1 MREHCSLVA
10 RSVLSLSSSLVHRGL
25 ELSIMNMSCHASHL
39 DRDPNILDQVE
50 TLSTRLKLPHF
61 SRDSSPTCN
70 GSVLRSTTIIPDFS
84 LWNCFKVAFHIFT
97 NGTKTLGLNLTQRF
111 KITDEGTWVYVKSVK
126 SVIKLLPFHRY
137 CKHWKVIT
145 IYYSFWE
152 DGLANNQTER
162 EHGDVQVKVAIPGNI
177 LYNKQKP
184 LIL

>member
-1 MREHCSLVA
+1 MHTKHYCYATSRP
-10 RSVLSLSSSLVHRGL
+10 RSKYSPPGW
-25 ELSIMNMSCHASHL
+25 
-39 DRDPNILDQVE
+39 NIIDQVE
-50 TLSTRLKLPHF
+50 TATFLERFITNMQRE
-61 SRDSSPTCN
+61 
-70 GSVLRSTTIIPDFS
+70 RSEVNHYQYIPDFS
-84 LWNCFKVAFHIFT
+84 LYNCFKVAFHIFT

-111 KITDEGTWVYVKSVK
+111 KITDEGTWVYIHIVKSVK

-137 CKHWKVIT
+137 CRHWKVIT
-145 IYYSFWE
+145 IYCSFRE

>member
-1 MREHCSLVA
+1 MP
-10 RSVLSLSSSLVHRGL
+10 
-25 ELSIMNMSCHASHL
+25 HL
-39 DRDPNILDQVE
+39 DQDPNILDQVE

-61 SRDSSPTCN
+61 SRGSSPTCS

-84 LWNCFKVAFHIFT
+84 FWNCFKVAFHIFT

-126 SVIKLLPFHRY
+126 SVIKLLPFHIY

-145 IYYSFWE
+145 IYYSFRE

-177 LYNKQKP
+177 STDRQFCKSAGRRNWHLGE
-184 LIL
+184 LILLCTMALHLYHMSSTDKKH